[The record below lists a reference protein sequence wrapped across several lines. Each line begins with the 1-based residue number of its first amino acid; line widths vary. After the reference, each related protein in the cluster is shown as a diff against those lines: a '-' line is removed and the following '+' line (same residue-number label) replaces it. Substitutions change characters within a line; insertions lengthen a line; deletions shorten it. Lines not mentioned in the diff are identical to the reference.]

1 MKRLFSLVTII
12 IAIMMIFSACNTL
25 TTTEPNDTGVINEV
39 EETTSSIL
47 DTSDTSDEN
56 VPPTSAEP
64 VGQPI
69 IPTYKESI
77 KILAIGNSFSI
88 DAMEHLAVI
97 LKDAGVKEIV
107 LGNLYIG
114 GCSISTH
121 SSNMKTD
128 AAAYSFYVNKGNGWT
143 NTKNQKLNTGIL
155 YENWDIITIQQVSQD
170 SGRPETLGELQ
181 GLIDHVRATATNKDV
196 KLLWHMTWAYQNDYT
211 NATKF
216 GAYNYD
222 QQIMYNAITNL
233 VKTKINTNTSIDGF
247 IPSGT
252 AIQNLRS
259 SYLGDTL
266 TRDGF
271 HLTYDIG
278 RYTAALMWFK
288 ELTGESLSDITA
300 VPAEYPIISMY
311 LPVIKEAVN
320 NAYANKLEATQS
332 SFQEDAETYVDLT
345 VMTDYDKAHL
355 QSLRLDPNN
364 YKVLDLQLTMKAYYF
379 STSKNYPVA
388 ALIKNESNS
397 HEFMATAVFT
407 EEVLPAGS
415 VINIA
420 DGYKY
425 RIEGW
430 QSLNDYNSE
439 TRMGAITN
447 DITWSSA
454 MYNKYSYIAFNIS
467 KVSGGSVSD
476 SDVMALRIYVPIT

>member
-1 MKRLFSLVTII
+1 MKRIFSLVTII
-12 IAIMMIFSACNTL
+12 IAIMMIFSACNPVAP
-25 TTTEPNDTGVINEV
+25 TEDNDTDVTSEF
-39 EETTSSIL
+39 EETTSGP
-47 DTSDTSDEN
+47 DTSDESA
-56 VPPTSAEP
+56 PTTSTE
-64 VGQPI
+64 QPIDQAI

-88 DAMEHLAVI
+88 DAMEHLAII
-97 LKDAGVKEIV
+97 LNDAGVKEIV

-114 GCSISTH
+114 GCSIATH
-121 SSNMKTD
+121 SNNMKTD
-128 AAAYSFYVNKGNGWT
+128 AAAYTFHVNKGTGWT
-143 NTKNQKLNTGIL
+143 STKNQKLNTGIL

-170 SGRPETLGELQ
+170 SGKPETLGELQ

-196 KLLWHMTWAYQNDYT
+196 KLLWHMTWAYQNDY
-211 NATKF
+211 ASAGKF
-216 GAYNYD
+216 GAYNND
-222 QQIMYNAITNL
+222 QQTMYNAITDL

-252 AIQNLRS
+252 AIQNIRS

-300 VPAEYPIISMY
+300 VPAEYPNITVY
-311 LPVIKEAVN
+311 LPVIKEAVD
-320 NAYANKLEATQS
+320 NAYANKLEVTRS
-332 SFQEDAETYVDLT
+332 NFQEDAETYVDLT
-345 VMTDYDKAHL
+345 AMTDYDIAHL

-364 YKVLDLQLTMKAYYF
+364 YKVLDLQLTMKAYYN
-379 STSKNYPVA
+379 STSEKYPVA

-397 HEFMATAVFT
+397 HEYMATAIFT
-407 EEVLPAGS
+407 AETLPGGS

-430 QSLNDYNSE
+430 QSMNDYNSE
-439 TRMGAITN
+439 PRIGAITN
-447 DITWSSA
+447 DLTWSSS

-467 KVSGGSVSD
+467 KVSGGSVFD